1 MKLVTIFL
9 AAVLLAA
16 SPLHAEEKSVWRQV
30 GDGVKDTGREVGK
43 AGKEFGQE
51 VGKAGRQFGRDAAE
65 AGKEIGHVAGEAG
78 KEAGTAGKD
87 AWHGIADGARRM
99 GRAIKAFFT
108 GGSSSN

>member
-1 MKLVTIFL
+1 MKHVTIFL

-16 SPLHAEEKSVWRQV
+16 SPLHAEEKSVWRQI

-65 AGKEIGHVAGEAG
+65 AGKEVGHAAGEAG
-78 KEAGTAGKD
+78 KEAGATGKS
-87 AWHGIADGARRM
+87 AWQGISEGARSM
-99 GRAIKAFFT
+99 GRAIKAWFT